1 MGFDVV
7 HLNLHKTFA
16 TPHGGGGPGSGPVLV
31 NERLVPFL
39 PIPDIGRK
47 DGLYYLDH
55 DRPDTIGR
63 ISGFYGNIAVIV
75 KAYVYILSMGA
86 DGLKKVSELAVLN
99 GNYLKEKLKKNYLLP
114 YDTLCKHEFVLSAKE
129 MKKDFGI
136 SALDIAKRLLDY
148 GVHPPTIYFPLIIP
162 EALMIEPPETESKE
176 DLDAFIHIMS
186 VIYQEVEKNPDLLK
200 DAPANTPVKRIDEV
214 LAAKTP
220 VVRWQKG

>member
-1 MGFDVV
+1 M
-7 HLNLHKTFA
+7 
-16 TPHGGGGPGSGPVLV
+16 
-31 NERLVPFL
+31 
-39 PIPDIGRK
+39 
-47 DGLYYLDH
+47 
-55 DRPDTIGR
+55 
-63 ISGFYGNIAVIV
+63 
-75 KAYVYILSMGA
+75 
-86 DGLKKVSELAVLN
+86 SELSIYCRQQTQKFILQKS
-99 GNYLKEKLKKNYLLP
+99 NYLKEKLKKDYLLP

-176 DLDAFIHIMS
+176 DLDAFIDIMS
-186 VIYQEVEKNPDLLK
+186 VIYQEAEKNPDLLK
-200 DAPANTPVKRIDEV
+200 DAPANTAVKRIDEV